1 MWRGYHHLTSRMLNL
16 TLDVI
21 AHAFNRENDFRTY
34 YRHDDAPAGKSSVY
48 MTSKLWDQMHW
59 GERVSWRKLAVITV
73 LQPGEVIPRMG
84 DMRMM
89 VERGYSNQLTMGAY
103 HEMMQTTKLN
113 Q

>member
-1 MWRGYHHLTSRMLNL
+1 MLNL

-21 AHAFNRENDFRTY
+21 TDVFNGEDDLRTY
-34 YRHDDAPAGKSSVY
+34 FRHDAPAEKSSVY

-59 GERVSWRKLAVITV
+59 GERVSWRELAVITV

-84 DMRMM
+84 DMHMM
-89 VERGYSNQLTMGAY
+89 LERGYRNQLTMGAY

>member
-1 MWRGYHHLTSRMLNL
+1 
-16 TLDVI
+16 
-21 AHAFNRENDFRTY
+21 
-34 YRHDDAPAGKSSVY
+34 

-59 GERVSWRKLAVITV
+59 GDRVSWRELAVTTV

-89 VERGYSNQLTMGAY
+89 VERGYRNQLTVGAY

-113 Q
+113 QLRHDHLACDGDHPQGLV